1 MQETLDTVEDILE
14 VTTPKKKKR
23 RGAVKSSRSRSKLTK
38 QNQPG
43 GMLNKL
49 QNEFSF
55 LSELNVEKDVLGRI
69 TRSLMNVEKGSE
81 DVVSTPLGKQQLIA
95 LDLVDKL
102 IESKRHL
109 LNKVLLDI
117 ESAQKS
123 KVGPRS
129 IAKAWPERKGA
140 LNDYFTKNE
149 VPEIRNSQPQTKSD
163 EGRLRPID
171 LEKAVDKLK
180 SNTNA
185 GLPFY
190 VKKGNVKDI
199 YRNSTKFREL
209 LDRRDPCC
217 LFTRTQEDGKT
228 RSVWGYPMAD
238 TINEMLFYSPLLQ
251 YQKSLNWRA
260 AIVTPEAI
268 DDKVIDIVKNCVIFD
283 DYTMVSIDFSAYDA
297 SVKGKLQSF
306 AFQYIKALF
315 QPNNEAAL
323 SYVEERFKTIG
334 IITPEGVLNGK
345 HGVPSG
351 STFTNEVDSI
361 AQYLVARN
369 SDLLIDKNFQI
380 QGDDGLYLV
389 KKNQTS
395 TLISNFEKF
404 GLKVN
409 KSKSTISDEY
419 CTYLQCLYHKDYC
432 LNLDKKVGGIYPI
445 YRALCRLMYQ
455 ERFVDYA
462 KVGLSGREYFTLRTI
477 CILENCKYH
486 PLFEDF
492 VKIIYDLD
500 VEGLNYESDAP
511 QKFERLI
518 YGEEGVL
525 GNIQNQHGDI
535 RSGMES
541 FETVKVLR
549 KLRVRMKE

>member
-1 MQETLDTVEDILE
+1 MQEKLDTVDNVVEE
-14 VTTPKKKKR
+14 STPKKKKR
-23 RGAVKSSRSRSKLTK
+23 RGAVKSSRSRAKLQK

-55 LSELNVEKDVLGRI
+55 LTKLDVEKDVLGRI
-69 TRSLMNVEKGSE
+69 TRSLTNVETGSE
-81 DVVSTPLGKQQLIA
+81 DVVTTPLGKQHLTA
-95 LDLVDKL
+95 LDLVDRL
-102 IESKRHL
+102 INSKRQL
-109 LNKVLLDI
+109 LNSVLLDI
-117 ESAQKS
+117 ETVQKS

-129 IAKAWPERKGA
+129 IAKAWPERRGS
-140 LNDYFTKNE
+140 LFDYFAENE
-149 VPEIRNSQPQTKSD
+149 VPEIRNSQPQAKSD

-171 LEKAVDKLK
+171 LSKAVDKLK

-190 VKKGNVKDI
+190 VKKGNVKDV
-199 YRNSTKFREL
+199 YRDSTKFREL
-209 LDRRDPCC
+209 LDRKDPCC

-238 TINEMLFYSPLLQ
+238 TVNEMLFYSPLLE

-260 AIVTPEAI
+260 AIVSPDVI
-268 DDKVIDIVKNCVIFD
+268 DERVIDIVKNCLLFK
-283 DYTMVSIDFSAYDA
+283 DYTMVSVDFSAYDA
-297 SVKGKLQSF
+297 SVKGTLQKF
-306 AFQYIKALF
+306 AFHYIKALF
-315 QPNNEAAL
+315 QPENEAAL

-334 IITPEGVLNGK
+334 IITPEGIITGE

-361 AQYLVARN
+361 AQYLIARDSN
-369 SDLLIDKNFQI
+369 LLVDKNFQI

-389 KKNQTS
+389 KKDQTE
-395 TLISNFEKF
+395 TLISTFEKF

-409 KSKSTISDEY
+409 KSKTVINDEY

-432 LNLDKKVGGIYPI
+432 LSMDKKVGGIYPI

-462 KVGLSGREYFTLRTI
+462 KVGLDGREYFTLRTI

-492 VKIIYDLD
+492 VEIIYNLD
-500 VEGLNYESDAP
+500 SEGLSYKSDAP
-511 QKFERLI
+511 FKFEKLI

-525 GNIQNQHGDI
+525 GNIQNQHGDV
-535 RSGMES
+535 RQGMES
-541 FETVKVLR
+541 FKTVEVLR
-549 KLRVRMKE
+549 KLKS